1 MLILKQ
7 ETFKSPKLL
16 LEELSKNVLSFYL
29 LLLDKR
35 FNWCCLHM
43 EFLLTNRCLM
53 KKCSDGVSTLQQLL
67 CQYVDTVVVS
77 VTV

>member
-29 LLLDKR
+29 LLLNI
-35 FNWCCLHM
+35 FGNHLNWRCLHM
-43 EFLLTNRCLM
+43 KFLLKNRCLM
-53 KKCSDGVSTLQQLL
+53 KNCFDGVSSLQSI
-67 CQYVDTVVVS
+67 C
-77 VTV
+77 